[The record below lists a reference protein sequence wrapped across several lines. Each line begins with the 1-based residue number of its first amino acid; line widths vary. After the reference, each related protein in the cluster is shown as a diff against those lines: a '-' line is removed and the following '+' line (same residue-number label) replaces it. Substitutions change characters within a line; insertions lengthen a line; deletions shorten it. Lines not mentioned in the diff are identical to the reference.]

1 MITMYFLNKNPNFC
15 FWLFITCIPVCILIG
30 LSINNGWFKEE
41 PITSKYLYYWE
52 NDSVKNYIIS
62 SSQAKHP
69 KMDYQILAHYYCP
82 QFHFSD
88 DLSSGI
94 VMHMDGILKVEVLAY
109 KEDSVFAKIR
119 YKYLEVNGSI
129 NEVVHF
135 VPCFLLHD
143 TIPQGY
149 QAYNELYMRYE

>member
-15 FWLFITCIPVCILIG
+15 FWFFITCIPVCILIG

-41 PITSKYLYYWE
+41 SITSKYLYYWE

-82 QFHFSD
+82 QFYFSE
-88 DLSSGI
+88 DLSSNLVI
-94 VMHMDGILKVEVLAY
+94 HMDGILKVEVLAY

-119 YKYLEVNGSI
+119 YKYLEVNGSV
-129 NEVVHF
+129 NEVIHY

-143 TIPQGY
+143 TVPQGY
-149 QAYNELYMRYE
+149 QTYNEQYMHD